1 LDILLCIQ
9 LFGDIIMSEKPDVKV
24 ALATFEERL
33 IAGLIDYAIVWAAFI
48 IGAII
53 QTILQ
58 IVLSSI
64 PFVGIL
70 IGLVFYIIG
79 LAAFFYVFVYMP
91 YKQDGKTFGKKN
103 KNIKIMFID
112 DEAKWTLRPVQEG
125 DLGPLFIRAIVGGIE
140 ATWIPVIIAWYFITN
155 DKNSQRFADQIAK
168 TVVVQCD
175 SETGEPLKKPRAV
188 VEKK

>member
-1 LDILLCIQ
+1 
-9 LFGDIIMSEKPDVKV
+9 MSEKPDVKV

-33 IAGLIDYAIVWAAFI
+33 IAGLIDYGIVYGAFI
-48 IGAII
+48 VGAIL

-58 IVLSSI
+58 ITLSSI
-64 PFVGIL
+64 PFIGIL
-70 IGLVFYIIG
+70 IGLVFYIVG

-103 KNIKIMFID
+103 KNIKLMFID

-125 DLGPLFIRAIVGGIE
+125 DLGQLFIRAIVGAIE
-140 ATWIPVIIAWYFITN
+140 ATWIPVIIAWYFITQH
-155 DKNSQRFADQIAK
+155 DKNRQRLADQLAK

-175 SETGEPLKKPRAV
+175 PETGEPLKKPRVA
-188 VEKK
+188 EKKKE